1 MWRRRSRQKKRND
14 EIFPKDYLT
23 TGATLTREKDKIL
36 SKGRKGEEK
45 RSKQSSYEAKVKK
58 HLRSCVKRRSSEPTK
73 ERMLEGK
80 GKRRE
85 ETKRDNEK
93 RGRRN
98 EARVAATGAASVTV
112 GAPAPAHSW
121 RALPRCDLWK
131 QRADGEGYTVQP
143 ASLAV

>member
-1 MWRRRSRQKKRND
+1 M
-14 EIFPKDYLT
+14 
-23 TGATLTREKDKIL
+23 
-36 SKGRKGEEK
+36 
-45 RSKQSSYEAKVKK
+45 
-58 HLRSCVKRRSSEPTK
+58 KRRSSEPTK

-80 GKRRE
+80 GKRSE
-85 ETKRDNEK
+85 ETKKDNEK

-143 ASLAV
+143 ASLAVEFRILEDGGGEEVLKDLGEYLKNER